1 MSVQKVVNNKLAL
14 GVPGSFYDTTPRR
27 VHPYSVQPNPVAA
40 VAATGE
46 VTLAANPTAN
56 DTVTIA
62 NKTYKFVS
70 ALSAANDVKIGT
82 AAADTIANLVAA
94 VNGATGAGSTYGTG
108 TTANVYVTAAA
119 GSGKVTLTAK
129 TAGASGNALALSASF
144 TSGSNGVVAFA
155 NGADAGAAV
164 VIGRAFTVSS
174 SDNKVVIPGGTG
186 VFAGIL
192 VDPKAYPHFGTAGSP
207 LAPTLQLPAGV
218 IGGICSFGHILVT
231 VKAAVYVGY
240 KAQYNNTTGEI
251 SGVAANASAD
261 SGCTLIPHSEFI
273 FQDAGAGETAILKL
287 GD

>member
-1 MSVQKVVNNKLAL
+1 MS
-14 GVPGSFYDTTPRR
+14 
-27 VHPYSVQPNPVAA
+27 
-40 VAATGE
+40 
-46 VTLAANPTAN
+46 
-56 DTVTIA
+56 
-62 NKTYKFVS
+62 
-70 ALSAANDVKIGT
+70 
-82 AAADTIANLVAA
+82 
-94 VNGATGAGSTYGTG
+94 
-108 TTANVYVTAAA
+108 
-119 GSGKVTLTAK
+119 LTAK

-144 TSGSNGVVAFA
+144 TSGSNTVVAFS

-164 VIGRAFTVSS
+164 VIGRAFTVSP

-231 VKAAVYVGY
+231 VKSAVSVGY
-240 KAQYNNTTGEI
+240 QAEYNNTTGEI
-251 SGVAANASAD
+251 SGVAADASAD
-261 SGCTLIPHSEFI
+261 SGYTLIPHSEFI